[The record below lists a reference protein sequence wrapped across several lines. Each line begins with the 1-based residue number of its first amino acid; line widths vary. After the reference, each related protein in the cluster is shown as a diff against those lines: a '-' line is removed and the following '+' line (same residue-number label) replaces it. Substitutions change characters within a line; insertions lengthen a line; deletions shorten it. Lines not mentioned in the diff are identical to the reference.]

1 MRRLPTSWLFIPLIA
16 LFITNANAQE
26 KAADKSVDKSPDK
39 SIAARTAGW
48 QKMDGYIPIYWD
60 AANGKMWMEL
70 SRFNTEI
77 LYQTSLP
84 AGIGSNPIGLDRGQ
98 LGGTYVVIFER
109 IGPKVLMTQP
119 NYRYRALS
127 NDEAERRAVADS
139 FARSV
144 LWGFKVEASEGD
156 RVLVDAT
163 AFLLRDTH
171 GVAERLRGSR
181 QGSFRFDES
190 RSTFYLPRTKGFPK
204 NTEVETIITLAGED
218 AGGLLRGVTPTANAV
233 TVRQHHSFVELPDN
247 NYKPREYDPR
257 VSAMPMMFYDYASPF
272 DTPIE
277 KRWIRRHRLQK
288 KDPNAAVSEAVNPI
302 VYYVDNGVPEPIRSA
317 LVDGAAWW
325 DQAYE
330 AAGFKNAFQVKVL
343 PADADPMD
351 IRYNMINWVHRST
364 RGWSYGASVSD
375 PRTGEIIKGNVSLG
389 SLRIRQDVMLGTGMI
404 PATSAMGDVEQQCE
418 AAYSPEVDYLAI
430 ATAGDP
436 ATDSSAMALARIR
449 QLSAHEVGHT
459 LGFSHN
465 FAASSYNRGSVMD
478 YPAPW
483 VEIKNGKLDLSN
495 AYAVGMGEF
504 DKFSVKFAYT
514 EFPAGTDEKAA
525 LEKILQQGIAAG
537 MLFIDDGDARGVGT
551 AHPLASVWDNG
562 ADAIATLKHEMD
574 VRRIG
579 LKNFGLNSI
588 ATGQPLSALEAK
600 LLPLYLHHRYQ
611 LVAAAKSVGGL
622 YFTYA
627 VKTTTGPSPG
637 KFREIV
643 PSDRQRAAIKA
654 ILDTIKV
661 EELAIPQS
669 TLNLI
674 PPVATGFEGGTAE
687 YFSRRTDPSFDS
699 LAAASIAAEMA
710 IGALLEPSRAARL
723 VDFHAQNPANPDLSE
738 VIREIFTATWKA
750 PTPSNA
756 YQSAVQRTVQ
766 SVVIRELIELAGNEN
781 AAEQV
786 RAIANESLRV
796 MMSELK
802 KVGMVEANDLA
813 HRKMLA
819 EEIERFL
826 NRPDVTRKRT
836 APLPTPPGD
845 PIGSR

>member
-1 MRRLPTSWLFIPLIA
+1 MRRWLTSWLVV
-16 LFITNANAQE
+16 LFINSLITNVNAQE
-26 KAADKSVDKSPDK
+26 KAAEKSL
-39 SIAARTAGW
+39 AARTAGW
-48 QKMDGYIPIYWD
+48 QKIDGYIPIYWD

-70 SRFNTEI
+70 TRFNTEM

-98 LGGTYVVIFER
+98 LGGTYVVSFER

-163 AFLLRDTH
+163 AFLLRDSH

-181 QGSFRFDES
+181 QGTFRFDES

-218 AGGLLRGVTPTANAV
+218 PGGLLRGVAPTANAV

-257 VSAMPMMFYDYASPF
+257 VSAAPMMFYDYASPF
-272 DTPIE
+272 DTPVE

-288 KDPNAAVSEAVNPI
+288 KDPNAAVSEAVKPI

-317 LVDGAAWW
+317 LVEGASWW
-325 DQAYE
+325 NQAYE

-404 PATSAMGDVEQQCE
+404 PVASAMGDIEQQCE
-418 AAYSPEVDYLAI
+418 AASSPDVDYLAT

-436 ATDSSAMALARIR
+436 ATDSAAMSLARIR

-459 LGFSHN
+459 LGFAHN

-495 AYAVGMGEF
+495 AYAVGIGDY
-504 DKFSVKFAYT
+504 DKFSVKFAYAEFAANEKT
-514 EFPAGTDEKAA
+514 E
-525 LEKILQQGIAAG
+525 LEKIIQQGIAAG
-537 MLFIDDGDARGVGT
+537 MLFIDDGDARGIST

-562 ADAIATLKHEMD
+562 PDAIATLK
-574 VRRIG
+574 IG
-579 LKNFGLNSI
+579 RASC
-588 ATGQPLSALEAK
+588 
-600 LLPLYLHHRYQ
+600 
-611 LVAAAKSVGGL
+611 
-622 YFTYA
+622 
-627 VKTTTGPSPG
+627 
-637 KFREIV
+637 RE
-643 PSDRQRAAIKA
+643 
-654 ILDTIKV
+654 
-661 EELAIPQS
+661 
-669 TLNLI
+669 
-674 PPVATGFEGGTAE
+674 
-687 YFSRRTDPSFDS
+687 
-699 LAAASIAAEMA
+699 
-710 IGALLEPSRAARL
+710 
-723 VDFHAQNPANPDLSE
+723 
-738 VIREIFTATWKA
+738 
-750 PTPSNA
+750 
-756 YQSAVQRTVQ
+756 
-766 SVVIRELIELAGNEN
+766 
-781 AAEQV
+781 
-786 RAIANESLRV
+786 RV
-796 MMSELK
+796 
-802 KVGMVEANDLA
+802 
-813 HRKMLA
+813 
-819 EEIERFL
+819 
-826 NRPDVTRKRT
+826 
-836 APLPTPPGD
+836 
-845 PIGSR
+845 